1 MNSNDNLRFLNVGL
15 PDDIAR
21 RKAWGDFEGAIRLI
35 DRRLAQD
42 NIPDA
47 LRACLTAEREIMRRI
62 PADYPLTR
70 ADALAEVRAHIPDFT
85 EEEFD
90 ERVDAGK
97 IGWLYIGGEM
107 RFFDR
112 FFSTMCKAEPA
123 FAARAGV
130 KLYGVESVTAEDGDG
145 RLDRVHRRMRENG
158 KIANRIRIRAS
169 VRVKD
174 EVFTP
179 GMFVRVHLP
188 LPAACEQQSDIRIEA
203 LYPPNGRPAPEDALQ
218 RTVCWEETMTENH
231 EFSVEYSYVHTARYH
246 DVSAIEPD
254 AAQPCFDTGEE
265 APHIIFTPYLRMLVQ
280 ALTEGV
286 DSPLERARIFYDFIT
301 LNMKYTFMPA
311 YFILENI
318 AEAAARS
325 YTGDCGVF
333 ALLFVTLCRCAGIPA
348 QWQSGLTAEPDF
360 CGGHD
365 WARFYIAP
373 YGWLYAD
380 PSYGIAAVREME
392 KENILVDVSHLNDP
406 GFADLLEVATK
417 PFVATHSNARALCS
431 HKRNLTDDMIRE
443 MVRRDCLIGL
453 NYFVKFLR
461 DDGDVKSLDDLYRHA
476 MHFFELGA
484 RKNLALGSDFDGS
497 VLPECLNTPAKAASF
512 YEYLLS
518 RGVSQ
523 EDADGVF
530 YKNAQAFFHKNLR

>member
-1 MNSNDNLRFLNVGL
+1 M
-15 PDDIAR
+15 
-21 RKAWGDFEGAIRLI
+21 
-35 DRRLAQD
+35 
-42 NIPDA
+42 
-47 LRACLTAEREIMRRI
+47 
-62 PADYPLTR
+62 
-70 ADALAEVRAHIPDFT
+70 
-85 EEEFD
+85 
-90 ERVDAGK
+90 DAGK

-112 FFSTMCKAEPA
+112 FFSAMCKAEPA

-130 KLYGVESVTAEDGDG
+130 KLYGVESVTAEEGEG

-325 YTGDCGVF
+325 YAGDCGVF

-380 PSYGIAAVREME
+380 PSYGIVAVRARNETRRRFYFGNLDAYRMVANNAFQAPFTVPKQHWRADPYDNQVGE
-392 KENILVDVSHLNDP
+392 IETAERGLGYGEFERSKEV
-406 GFADLLEVATK
+406 LLCE
-417 PFVATHSNARALCS
+417 
-431 HKRNLTDDMIRE
+431 
-443 MVRRDCLIGL
+443 
-453 NYFVKFLR
+453 
-461 DDGDVKSLDDLYRHA
+461 
-476 MHFFELGA
+476 ELP
-484 RKNLALGSDFDGS
+484 L
-497 VLPECLNTPAKAASF
+497 
-512 YEYLLS
+512 
-518 RGVSQ
+518 
-523 EDADGVF
+523 
-530 YKNAQAFFHKNLR
+530 

>member
-130 KLYGVESVTAEDGDG
+130 KLYGVESVTAEEGEG
-145 RLDRVHRRMRENG
+145 RLDHVHRRMRENG

-218 RTVCWEETMTENH
+218 RAVCWEETMTENH

-265 APHIIFTPYLRMLVQ
+265 APHIIFTPYLRALVQ

-380 PSYGIAAVREME
+380 PSYGIAAVRARNETRRRFYFGNLDAYRMVANNAFQAPFTVPKQHWRADPYDNQVGE
-392 KENILVDVSHLNDP
+392 IETAERGLGYGEFERSKEV
-406 GFADLLEVATK
+406 LLCE
-417 PFVATHSNARALCS
+417 
-431 HKRNLTDDMIRE
+431 
-443 MVRRDCLIGL
+443 
-453 NYFVKFLR
+453 
-461 DDGDVKSLDDLYRHA
+461 
-476 MHFFELGA
+476 ELP
-484 RKNLALGSDFDGS
+484 L
-497 VLPECLNTPAKAASF
+497 
-512 YEYLLS
+512 
-518 RGVSQ
+518 
-523 EDADGVF
+523 
-530 YKNAQAFFHKNLR
+530 